1 VQPTERELPNP
12 WEGVLIAP
20 AAGADVGVLVLADSR
35 GRIERERARM
45 LAEQGIATLAIRWF
59 GGPGQSPGICEVPT
73 TSAQL
78 W

>member
-1 VQPTERELPNP
+1 MQPTERELPNP

-20 AAGADVGVLVLADSR
+20 AAGADAGVLVLADSR